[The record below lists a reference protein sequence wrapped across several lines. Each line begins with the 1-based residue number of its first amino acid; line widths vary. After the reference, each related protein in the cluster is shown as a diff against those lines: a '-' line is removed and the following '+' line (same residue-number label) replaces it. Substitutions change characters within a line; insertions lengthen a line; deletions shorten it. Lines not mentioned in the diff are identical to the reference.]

1 MYRFLLAA
9 AALLALLSA
18 ALLLPP
24 GMARAQDPDEGGSAA
39 LSGPSD
45 AEMGEAAPVVRE
57 MKSQKDKTVIF
68 VFDVSGSMRG
78 ELLRRAR
85 TAAVTILREGT
96 SPGDRVVLYTFGADY
111 TKVFDQRLEN
121 NAQKRELIQQVPSA
135 PGEGA
140 GTNIRR
146 PHHEALKILES
157 EEPKPG
163 AVVLLTD
170 SFNDE
175 PKKDDPAY
183 ADYLRYY
190 TPGGRLEKY
199 PDTPE
204 NRDYERL
211 LAKMSRSERVR
222 AFGIGVQIDQSGRP
236 VERLPQAAPS
246 PAAEDGPRTAST
258 PRPLSA
264 PGNAD
269 AAKGPPWPL
278 IIGLAL
284 GAAAIAGLL
293 FALGGGKPAPLR
305 ITGGPGGPKE
315 FQVKGGQGIKL
326 GGDGAN
332 FAADAYPLP
341 GVANAPA
348 VIKGARGGMSI
359 APLPAAAAGGAPSA
373 APAPTVLHNGLPLER
388 EATLR
393 YGDEV
398 RVVLPSPEPGAGIA
412 KEFRL
417 KFEDPTEKF

>member
-1 MYRFLLAA
+1 MRPCKLWMTLLVLGAVLALAA
-9 AALLALLSA
+9 PRAAL
-18 ALLLPP
+18 
-24 GMARAQDPDEGGSAA
+24 AQDGGGSSPA
-39 LSGPSD
+39 LAGPSD
-45 AEMGEAAPVVRE
+45 AELGEAAPVVRGL
-57 MKSQKDKTVIF
+57 KGLKDKTLVF

-85 TAAVTILREGT
+85 TAAVSILREGAQ
-96 SPGDRVVLYTFGADY
+96 PGDRVVLYTFGAASE
-111 TKVFDQRLEN
+111 KVFDERLAS
-121 NAQKRELIQQVPSA
+121 NAQKRALIDKIPSA

-146 PHHEALKILES
+146 PHHEALKILEA
-157 EEPKPG
+157 ELPKPG
-163 AVVLLTD
+163 AVILLTD

-211 LAKMSRSERVR
+211 LAKLSRSDRVQ

-236 VERLPQAAPS
+236 MERLPQAAPS
-246 PAAEDGPRTAST
+246 PASANEPRAAST

-264 PGNAD
+264 PVSQTAE
-269 AAKGPPWPL
+269 KGLPWPL
-278 IIGLAL
+278 IAAIAL
-284 GAAAIAGLL
+284 GAAALAGLL
-293 FALGGGKPAPLR
+293 FFLGGSKPVPLR
-305 ITGGPGGPKE
+305 VTGGPGGAKE
-315 FQVKGGQGIKL
+315 FQVKAGQPVKL

-332 FAADAYPLP
+332 FAQDAYPLP
-341 GVANAPA
+341 DVKSAPA
-348 VIKGARGGMSI
+348 AIKAGRGGMSI
-359 APLPAAAAGGAPSA
+359 APLPPAATAAAPGGEA
-373 APAPTVLHNGLPLER
+373 AATVLHNGLPLER
-388 EATLR
+388 EMPLR

-398 RVVLPSPEPGAGIA
+398 RVMLPRATAGAGIG